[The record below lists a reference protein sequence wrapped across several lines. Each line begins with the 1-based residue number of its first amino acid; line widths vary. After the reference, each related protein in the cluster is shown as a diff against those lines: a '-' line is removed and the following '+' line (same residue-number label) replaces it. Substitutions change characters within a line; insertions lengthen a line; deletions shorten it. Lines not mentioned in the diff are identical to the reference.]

1 VTADS
6 NNASIKR
13 NKKSDPEYKIT
24 PNPPLVYTKHTIQ
37 RTEPMIIHAEIP
49 KNRTDVVRPASF
61 VKQNSL
67 SAKTVGFANAV
78 IEKANDTINN
88 IKTDEITLNP
98 GPDMTQNR
106 ISVIKEGF
114 STEKTTAIEE
124 VVVEKRWVEK
134 KTTVEVPI
142 AYEQVFVN
150 NEELKI
156 GVGETLSQIK
166 NKILEIIPIDQEKQ
180 EENSDKWVPL
190 FDGQTETERKFPLYA
205 EDIIIS
211 KRKVKVGEVVIR
223 KREITKDEKIRVN
236 LVTEHITVKNLDGE
250 TE

>member
-1 VTADS
+1 MTVDD
-6 NNASIKR
+6 NNAPKKR
-13 NKKSDPEYKIT
+13 NKNSGPEYT
-24 PNPPLVYTKHTIQ
+24 TSPNPPLIYTKYTIKKA
-37 RTEPMIIHAEIP
+37 EPIIVPAETP
-49 KNRTDVVRPASF
+49 KNRIDIVRPASF

-78 IEKANDTINN
+78 KEIANEAINN
-88 IKTDEITLNP
+88 IKTEEVALNSSS
-98 GPDMTQNR
+98 DSAQINL
-106 ISVIKEGF
+106 SVIKEGF
-114 STEKTTAIEE
+114 STEKTSAVEE
-124 VVVEKRWVEK
+124 VVIEKRWIEK
-134 KTTVEVPI
+134 KTTVEVPVG
-142 AYEQVFVN
+142 YEQVFVN
-150 NEELKI
+150 NEELKFGI
-156 GVGETLSQIK
+156 GETLNQIK

-180 EENSDKWVPL
+180 GENKESWVPL

-236 LVTEHITVKNLDGE
+236 LITERVSVKNAKGE